1 MSKMYCFVV
10 PSSSPTD
17 LAAIVYSSTE
27 VYLSWSPPPKS
38 ERNGVIIEY
47 NISMIST
54 ESEEHVHITTI
65 ATNISIG
72 SLLPYTTYQCAVAA
86 STSVGQGPFTTYLYF
101 ETKEAGLFLNLIVS
115 NILFII

>member
-1 MSKMYCFVV
+1 MYLV

-17 LAAIVYSSTE
+17 LAATVYSSTE
-27 VYLSWSPPPKS
+27 IYLSWSPPPKS

-47 NISMIST
+47 NISVIST
-54 ESEEHVHITTI
+54 NSEEHITTI

-72 SLLPYTTYQCAVAA
+72 SLLPYTTYQCAIAA

-101 ETKEAGLFLNLIVS
+101 ETNEAGLFLNLIVS
-115 NILFII
+115 NILFIIRF